1 MTEPDAR
8 PPRTALIADAAITLI
23 AQQGLRALTHRA
35 VDRAAGIPEG
45 STSYYAPTRQ
55 ALLELAVRRL
65 AERTFS
71 DTGHAIARLEAI
83 TPSTSSS
90 ERAEQLAAVITAL
103 IDALAARA
111 DDMRARYALL
121 VDLNSGDSLRGALS
135 TDSTVQSDAL
145 DATERLLEKF
155 GIDQARTRARQV
167 MQLADSLTFAR
178 IASGDEDTA
187 ADTNEIMADY
197 LRGISN

>member
-1 MTEPDAR
+1 
-8 PPRTALIADAAITLI
+8 
-23 AQQGLRALTHRA
+23 
-35 VDRAAGIPEG
+35 
-45 STSYYAPTRQ
+45 
-55 ALLELAVRRL
+55 
-65 AERTFS
+65 
-71 DTGHAIARLEAI
+71 
-83 TPSTSSS
+83 
-90 ERAEQLAAVITAL
+90 
-103 IDALAARA
+103 
-111 DDMRARYALL
+111 MRARYALL

-155 GIDQARTRARQV
+155 GIDQARTRARQI

-187 ADTNEIMADY
+187 ADTNEIMAAY